1 MVAPSESY
9 IKPIERVLDR
19 LDGVEKHNGY
29 FKALCPVH
37 GDTNPSLSVSE
48 GEDGRVLL
56 NCFVGCETRQFV
68 DTLGLSMRDIFDSPN
83 GHTG

>member
-1 MVAPSESY
+1 MNAPQNESY

-37 GDTNPSLSVSE
+37 DDANPSLSVSE

-56 NCFVGCETRQFV
+56 NCFG
-68 DTLGLSMRDIFDSPN
+68 P
-83 GHTG
+83 